1 MNKVVKVTYEK
12 SDYFPVPK
20 NIDLNNKEQVMCWY
34 VKWNE
39 LYILLTNKKEI
50 MIESVGFL
58 GEELD
63 YKDPDNVEVKDVAPG
78 MFDPEDFKEVSLAD
92 V

>member
-20 NIDLNNKEQVMCWY
+20 NIDLDNKEQVKCWY

-39 LYILLTNKKEI
+39 LYILLTNGKEI
-50 MIESVGFL
+50 MIESVGFVDQ
-58 GEELD
+58 ELD